1 MCIFFFLFEGACAL
15 KVWHLLL
22 QHVENPVVYCARGR
36 SLAFRRTRAKTPLFA
51 VRAALRPNQ
60 YPGPQVLLRAEPM
73 NDFSG
78 TSIRDALRLSI
89 RLVCTP
95 ESPWR
100 DRFFFSCRC
109 SGILH
114 VHSDSRSV
122 RFGDNRYASKEM
134 SFVWS
139 PVKKFRT
146 WRLLWVALATAE
158 KELGES
164 PFAAAFDALL

>member
-1 MCIFFFLFEGACAL
+1 MSIHPFG
-15 KVWHLLL
+15 V
-22 QHVENPVVYCARGR
+22 
-36 SLAFRRTRAKTPLFA
+36 
-51 VRAALRPNQ
+51 
-60 YPGPQVLLRAEPM
+60 YPGVVLER
-73 NDFSG
+73 
-78 TSIRDALRLSI
+78 SI
-89 RLVCTP
+89 
-95 ESPWR
+95 
-100 DRFFFSCRC
+100 FFSCRC

-114 VHSDSRSV
+114 VYSDSRSV

-146 WRLLWVALATAE
+146 WRLLWIALATAE